1 MTILWVLLEP
11 ACSFYEL
18 FASLGSPTTGRGI
31 DFAPFWSETRRV
43 LPVMAY
49 IYTEAPPER
58 GTFFRLQERYVRKFG
73 LQAATTS
80 NKGLTRFRQ
89 SLHFSFLPNK
99 TRSRSRPSDNK
110 GGRSF
115 RLWDNGGTRSHKKI
129 FRPLGPLFGLKIRGA
144 GPLPY
149 IRHRRLC
156 SPTFGII
163 FWCSI
168 FNFANRCRWI
178 TASVVLGPR
187 PFVH

>member
-1 MTILWVLLEP
+1 MCVFSFLCGLQARSGYLSDIGIGYSFCAVFVWNPGCTP
-11 ACSFYEL
+11 ALQWPIHRSS
-18 FASLGSPTTGRGI
+18 ARS
-31 DFAPFWSETRRV
+31 
-43 LPVMAY
+43 
-49 IYTEAPPER
+49 

-110 GGRSF
+110 GGGWSF
-115 RLWDNGGTRSHKKI
+115 RLWDNGGARSHKKI